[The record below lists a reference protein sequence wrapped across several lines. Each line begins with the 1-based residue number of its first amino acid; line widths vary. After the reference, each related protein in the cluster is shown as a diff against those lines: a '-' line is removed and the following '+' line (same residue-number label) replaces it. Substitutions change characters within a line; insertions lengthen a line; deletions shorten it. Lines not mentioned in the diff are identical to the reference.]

1 MEWVFFLSATAP
13 GLVLTIISWIYKVH
27 PPKSINYLYGY
38 RTRRSMRNQ
47 ETWDFGNF
55 IGAKMMFWFGISTFI
70 AGVIAYFITPR
81 WAMGISTFFLI
92 VAIFAGIFWCERQ
105 LRINFDKNG
114 RPLLDKDPSNLG

>member
-47 ETWDFGNF
+47 ETWDFGNI
-55 IGAKMMFWFGISTFI
+55 IGAKMMLWVGISTFI

>member
-13 GLVLTIISWIYKVH
+13 GLVLTFISWIYKVH

-47 ETWDFGNF
+47 DTWDFANF
-55 IGAKMMFWFGISTFI
+55 IGAKMMLWVGISTFI
-70 AGVIAYFITPR
+70 AGVIAYFNTPS

-92 VAIFAGIFWCERQ
+92 VAVFVGIFWCERQ
-105 LRINFDKNG
+105 LGINFDKNG
-114 RPLLDKDPSNLG
+114 RPLFDKDPSNLG

>member
-47 ETWDFGNF
+47 ETWDFGNI
-55 IGAKMMFWFGISTFI
+55 IGAKMMLWVGISTFI
-70 AGVIAYFITPR
+70 AGVIAYFITPP

>member
-55 IGAKMMFWFGISTFI
+55 IGAKMMFWVGISTFI
-70 AGVIAYFITPR
+70 AGVIAYFITPC

-92 VAIFAGIFWCERQ
+92 VAMFAGIFWCERQ